1 MVALVLAALAAVGF
15 LGGSLLALPGRKVS
29 SLQTYS
35 TAVAAG
41 ILLSLAFGDL
51 MPESLEL
58 GRVPA
63 TWGFIAGFVL
73 LFLTETFT
81 HSHTYHSPEEDLHRH
96 AVLPFVV
103 GLAVHNLADGFVL
116 AVAARPE
123 TVAAGAVGLGV
134 LIHQIPV
141 GVSLA
146 AVLIASRVPRNAMLY
161 IAVFLAGVI
170 PLSSVLTLT
179 LPTPGEGTLAAM
191 LGAAGGALTYVSA
204 SHLLPEVQ
212 SERPNRTTALVFV
225 ATLLLTTAA
234 LFLLP
239 EA

>member
-1 MVALVLAALAAVGF
+1 MVPTVLAVLAAAGF
-15 LGGSLLALPGRKVS
+15 LVGSLLALPGRKAS
-29 SLQTYS
+29 SLRAYS

-51 MPESLEL
+51 MPESLEMAKA
-58 GRVPA
+58 PA
-63 TWGFIAGFVL
+63 VWGFIVGFVL

-81 HSHTYHSPEEDLHRH
+81 HSHTHHSPEEDLHRH
-96 AVLPFVV
+96 AVMPFVV
-103 GLAVHNLADGFVL
+103 GLAVHNFADGFVL

-134 LIHQIPV
+134 LVHQIPV

-146 AVLIASRVPRNAMLY
+146 AVLIAARVPRNAMLY
-161 IAVFLAGVI
+161 IAAFLAGVI
-170 PLSSVLTLT
+170 PLSAIVTLS
-179 LPTPGEGTLAAM
+179 LPTPSEGILAAM

-204 SHLLPEVQ
+204 AHLLPEVQ
-212 SERPNRTTALVFV
+212 SERPNRTIALVFV
-225 ATLLLTTAA
+225 ATLLLMTVI
-234 LFLLP
+234 LFVMP